1 MHLVTGGSGFF
12 GSLVVRDLISQGH
25 KVRVIDTW
33 KDRSLPCSVEFI
45 QGDVRD
51 RLLLKETLK
60 DIKIV
65 HHTAALV
72 PLTKSGKEFWNVN
85 VEGTESVASCV
96 RESQVKKMIHLSS
109 SAVYGLPTNLP
120 ISENTPHSPIEIYGK
135 SKSAAELAAIEVFRN
150 EEDRL
155 IIIRPR
161 TILGQGR
168 LGIFQTL
175 FEWIRNDLPI
185 YTIGDGENLFQFI
198 HAKDLLSAYM
208 KIIATNGYG
217 AYNVGTERYGTLNEL
232 FKEILQ
238 SARSTSRIIH
248 LPERTT
254 IQALKLLDN
263 LRLSPLAPWHYL
275 TYHKDFYFD
284 LTKIQA
290 TGWES
295 QYSNKEMFLEAY
307 NHYLLNSKQTLQQNE
322 SSAHRKKVDLRAL
335 NLIRQIFRNKKVKYF
350 KK

>member
-33 KDRSLPCSVEFI
+33 KDRSLPSSVEFI

-51 RLLLKETLK
+51 RLLLKEILK

-96 RESQVKKMIHLSS
+96 RESKVKKMIHLSS
-109 SAVYGLPTNLP
+109 SAVYGLPTYLP
-120 ISENTPHSPIEIYGK
+120 ISENTPHSPVEIYGR

-161 TILGQGR
+161 TILGEGR

-185 YTIGDGENLFQFI
+185 YTIGNGQNLFQFI
-198 HAKDLLSAYM
+198 HAKDLLNAYM
-208 KIIATNGYG
+208 KIIETNGYG
-217 AYNVGTERYGTLNEL
+217 AYNVGTESYGTLNEL
-232 FKEILQ
+232 FKEIIQ
-238 SARSTSRIIH
+238 SASSTSRVIH

-290 TGWES
+290 TGWRS

-307 NHYLLNSKQTLQQNE
+307 NHYVLNSKQTLQQNE

-335 NLIRQIFRNKKVKYF
+335 NLIRQIFRNKNV
-350 KK
+350 

>member
-1 MHLVTGGSGFF
+1 
-12 GSLVVRDLISQGH
+12 VVRDLISQGH

-150 EEDRL
+150 EEERL

-185 YTIGDGENLFQFI
+185 YTIGDGEHLFQFI